1 MQSRLF
7 ALLTLFFLP
16 LMGAAQVTYRLG
28 RLDAV
33 GGGLGL
39 GAALTGWVLSVQ
51 ADGYTG
57 PLPLDPGTVN
67 RFDRF
72 ATRRWSPDWI
82 AASDYASTMTIGSCV
97 LALAAPKVRSEVVT
111 LGVMAAET
119 GLWLYGLNASTKALS
134 LRPRP
139 FLYDEQAPLDEQRK
153 DDARF
158 SFYSMHTSLSAGAAF
173 FTAKVL
179 HDMHPGARWR
189 KWVWAGAAIAPLGV
203 GMMRIAAG
211 KHFPTDVLV
220 GYGVGAGMGLLVPH
234 LHKVRPAQAQWQ
246 LTPSPGGIGLVLNF

>member
-1 MQSRLF
+1 MQSRLL
-7 ALLTLFFLP
+7 ALLILCLP
-16 LMGAAQVTYRLG
+16 LIGSAQTTYRLG
-28 RLDAV
+28 KWDAV
-33 GGGLGL
+33 GAGLGL
-39 GAALTGWVLSVQ
+39 GSALTGWVLTAQ
-51 ADGYTG
+51 ADGHTG
-57 PLPLDPGTVN
+57 VLPLDPSKVN
-67 RFDRF
+67 GFDRF
-72 ATRRWSPDWI
+72 ATRRWSPVWI
-82 AASDYASTMTIGSCV
+82 KASDYTSTMTIGSCV

-119 GLWLYGLNASTKALS
+119 GLWLYGLNATTKALT

-139 FLYDEQAPLDEQRK
+139 FMYDDQAPLDEQRK
-153 DDARF
+153 DDALF
-158 SFYSMHTSLSAGAAF
+158 SFFSMHTALSAGATF

-179 HDMHPGARWR
+179 HDLHPGARWR

-234 LHKVRPAQAQWQ
+234 LHRVRPAAAQWQ